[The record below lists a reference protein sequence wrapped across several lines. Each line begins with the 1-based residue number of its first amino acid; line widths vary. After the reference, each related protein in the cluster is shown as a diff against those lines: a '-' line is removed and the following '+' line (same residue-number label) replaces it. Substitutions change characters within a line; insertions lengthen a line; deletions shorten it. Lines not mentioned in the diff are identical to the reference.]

1 MRILLLRP
9 PRYLWPFN
17 SETSAFWQPLG
28 LLSLAGAVRR
38 AMPGAEVEVWDA
50 PAVQMGWRSLER
62 RLRERPVDVLGV
74 GEETVSAHEAL
85 RAVRLVKDLHPN
97 CVAVA
102 GGLYFPYAL
111 DQAFDGGVDVVVR
124 GEGEATF
131 VELLD
136 HARDRAAW
144 RAIPGIAF
152 RENGETVLT
161 PARPLIAD
169 LDNLPMPAWD
179 LIDMDAYG
187 RGSRNHP
194 GLVSIEHSRG
204 CIDSC
209 AFCIL
214 WKHMG
219 RESESGVASCYRS
232 KSPRRGYEEVE
243 HLYRR
248 FGRRT
253 FGWVDPTFNAS
264 PRWSDEWA
272 GLMLRSPLCP
282 PGREPLTTH
291 TAWMRADCLVRD
303 HGLGVMDKLVRAG
316 LRQVMIGVERG
327 DAGDLAS
334 LGKHHNGPEV
344 TREAFAILRR
354 HYPQVYSIGSVIF
367 GLPGDSL
374 GSVRRLMRWADGLDM
389 DYCFPIPL
397 TPNPG
402 AGLTREL
409 EQRGYVGN
417 GDRASYNFHTPVCR
431 TDALAL
437 RELDAMYWRLFF
449 RPDAGRLR
457 WLSRALFPVGDAR
470 KRRVSRALLAK
481 GAGIAL
487 RSLLHGLVRP
497 GDPQPTLFSR
507 RPSWYDA

>member
-1 MRILLLRP
+1 MRVLMLRP

-17 SETSAFWQPLG
+17 SETSAIWQPLG
-28 LLSLAGAVRR
+28 LLSLAAAVRQDH
-38 AMPGAEVEVWDA
+38 PGIQIEVLDA
-50 PAVQMGWRSLER
+50 PALQMGWQTLER
-62 RLRERPVDVLGV
+62 HLRERPVDVLGV
-74 GEETVSAHEAL
+74 GEETVSAHEAI
-85 RAVRLVKDLHPN
+85 RAVRLVKDIHPG
-97 CVAVA
+97 CIAMA

-111 DQAFDGGVDVVVR
+111 EAAFDGGIDVVVR
-124 GEGEATF
+124 GEGEISF
-131 VELLD
+131 VELLE
-136 HARDRAAW
+136 HLHDRSAW
-144 RAIPGIAF
+144 YRIPGLAF
-152 RENGETVLT
+152 RDNGVTVLT
-161 PARPLIAD
+161 PARPLIAN
-169 LDNLPMPAWD
+169 LDQLPMPAWD
-179 LIDMDAYG
+179 LLDMDAYG

-219 RESESGVASCYRS
+219 EETAGQVQACYRS
-232 KSPRRGYEEVE
+232 KSPQRSFEEVE
-243 HLYRR
+243 HLYRH

-264 PRWSDEWA
+264 PRWSEEWA

-291 TAWMRADCLVRD
+291 TAWMRADCILRD
-303 HGLGVMDKLVRAG
+303 HRLGIMEKLVRAG

-327 DAGDLAS
+327 DDWDLAA

-344 TREAFAILRR
+344 TREAFAILRK
-354 HYPQVYSIGSVIF
+354 HYPQVYTIGSVIF
-367 GLPGDSL
+367 GLPGDCL
-374 GSVRRLMRWADGLDM
+374 GRILRLLRWADGLDM

-402 AGLTREL
+402 ADLTTTL
-409 EQRGYVGN
+409 EHRGYVCN

-431 TDALAL
+431 TDELGL
-437 RELDAMYWRLFF
+437 RDLEDLYWRIFF
-449 RPDAGRLR
+449 RPDASRLR
-457 WLSRALFPVGDAR
+457 WLFRSLLARRDAR
-470 KRRVSRALLAK
+470 KRRVSRALIAK
-481 GAGIAL
+481 GARIAL
-487 RSLLHGLVRP
+487 SSLLHSLLRR
-497 GDPQPTLFSR
+497 GDAQPTLFSR